1 MNRIFC
7 RVLNYF
13 LLIFFVCS
21 GQIWGSHREDFVDSV
36 FSRHHKCSHFKGN
49 KIPLTREE
57 RFAFYDVGVDFVKAF
72 NSYIQ
77 VERGEKNNHQ
87 YLDDLNMRKNLPT
100 LLALDKKYKITSPK
114 SGLNYIAE
122 IKKQRVYRELEQSKK
137 RLLEENLTQLY
148 TYISQNPIET
158 LKSGANISELLSRV
172 WDLTFKGPDNDETRT
187 AQRIIAEKISRIK
200 TQGINRG
207 TYADYAAQLFEVY
220 YQSLRHKFATS
231 NHHGHHQSHRYH
243 HRHHIKHKGLR
254 RSHFSVNRRVLCK
267 SLRQI
272 MAHQKRELIDRQKQS
287 RLVIAQKKKAE
298 AARQRRAQQIAAQKK
313 KEEVARQRR
322 VQQIAAQKKKEE
334 AARQRRVQQIAVQ
347 QKKAEVARQRQ
358 QARFVAIQKKKV
370 KK

>member
-1 MNRIFC
+1 MRQ
-7 RVLNYF
+7 
-13 LLIFFVCS
+13 IFFIFFCS

-254 RSHFSVNRRVLCK
+254 RSHFSVNRRVL
-267 SLRQI
+267 
-272 MAHQKRELIDRQKQS
+272 
-287 RLVIAQKKKAE
+287 
-298 AARQRRAQQIAAQKK
+298 QRRAQQIAAQKK

>member
-1 MNRIFC
+1 M
-7 RVLNYF
+7 
-13 LLIFFVCS
+13 
-21 GQIWGSHREDFVDSV
+21 
-36 FSRHHKCSHFKGN
+36 
-49 KIPLTREE
+49 TREE
-57 RFAFYDVGVDFVKAF
+57 RFAFYDIGVDFLKAF
-72 NSYIQ
+72 KSYIQ
-77 VERGEKNNHQ
+77 VGRGEKNNHQ

-100 LLALDKKYKITSPK
+100 LLALDKKYKITSLK

-122 IKKQRVYRELEQSKK
+122 IKKQRIYRELEQSKK

-207 TYADYAAQLFEVY
+207 TYADYAAQLFEIY

-254 RSHFSVNRRVLCK
+254 RAHFSVNRRVLCK

-322 VQQIAAQKKKEE
+322 VQQIA
-334 AARQRRVQQIAVQ
+334 VQ